1 MAITNFEPLGK
12 FFAGQ
17 GDMLLFDTPAD
28 YSSATLATLTGAKSL
43 GDIKGDSTAWTGE
56 AASTTTIVNEQ
67 GNGVLSYVKSGTLAF
82 EANILSTS
90 QAIINKFLGG
100 AAISG
105 TTFTSGTTW
114 ASGSTVTGFG
124 TNLPVFE
131 APIAICNDTLNR
143 TLIFPRAKIV
153 GSFDLTDG
161 VLTAKISV
169 TAQAIDT
176 ASLKTGM
183 IVEGALN

>member
-1 MAITNFEPLGK
+1 MELLCQEQHLQQELHGHQVQQLLDLG
-12 FFAGQ
+12 
-17 GDMLLFDTPAD
+17 
-28 YSSATLATLTGAKSL
+28 
-43 GDIKGDSTAWTGE
+43 
-56 AASTTTIVNEQ
+56 N
-67 GNGVLSYVKSGTLAF
+67 
-82 EANILSTS
+82 
-90 QAIINKFLGG
+90 
-100 AAISG
+100 
-105 TTFTSGTTW
+105 
-114 ASGSTVTGFG
+114 
-124 TNLPVFE
+124 NLPVFE